1 MIPAVT
7 RARDL
12 LRRPGGRLI
21 AAFVAIPF
29 VLFGLPAMAGVT
41 WLSGDNLIQNFPLRV
56 LVGVDLRHL
65 HAPVW
70 DPYLWSG
77 SPLLSA
83 FNAGAA
89 YPATWVFAVLPGA
102 FAWVVNQAMVEV
114 VAAIGMVVLLRVLG
128 RSWTASGLGALAFA
142 YGGFMVAQSVH
153 IDVVE
158 AAAWLPWA
166 FAALDRLAHPA
177 PGRSAAP
184 WVAMLGASIGL
195 MGLSGSA
202 EPILDG
208 GVVLAL
214 YALWLLWR
222 TPQRRVTLLIG
233 VAVGLGVGLAVA
245 SAQLVPGALV
255 QSQSQRAAHDYT
267 YFASGSMNKSLTL
280 LGLDPLLLGTNH
292 AFAVPYIG
300 TYNLPEISSYIGI
313 LPVMGVFGLLARRH
327 RRQREARR
335 WWIWYGVL
343 GVGLLLTW
351 GGFTPLGHVFYY
363 LPLFNRQRLLARN
376 LLEVDLAAAVLFAV
390 WVDHMFLAPSPEVG
404 ADRGAPSVVG
414 GRARRWRRRRGAG
427 AWGSDV
433 VLPLLP
439 VAAVLGLQ
447 IVLVAGGP
455 WFVNLLHVPVKV
467 SRSALLPLVA
477 LLCAP
482 SAIAVGAAILVIR
495 RVALARVMPRLLGAV
510 MVIDLVLFNVF
521 IQGGPDPSAATSAG
535 ATWAN
540 QLAALVG
547 AQGQGGS
554 GGKHRIAIF
563 DPDGFDA
570 IDTDHLGEADLNIL
584 RGLSSVQG
592 YGAVVEARYD
602 LATGTHRQ
610 LNVTPSA
617 LGDGTFAQLDL
628 GVLASVPQ
636 YFAHMVVPPPGTA
649 LSRSNYASSVPPNPP
664 EPSAPPET
672 APPPPTPSVAFSSA
686 PPPTPTVT
694 LAVGTANTEYLG
706 AVLSVTSV
714 AVPLAAGAGSA
725 ASVLRVGLLSAD
737 GRRTAW
743 IGSAPT
749 GHGPVV
755 VRTRRPQPASG
766 IVLALGGADVSG
778 APALQVRAPIVRT
791 AGQGTYR
798 LDGSLRDAVAPP
810 RWRFV
815 GTIGPFCM
823 FTQAAAAGRAWVQ
836 GDPGAQVRVV
846 SSTPWGDQTIQVRT
860 ARPAVLVRSEQF
872 TTGWQATV
880 TRRSTSQGPR
890 RTYGVSV
897 RRHGLIQQVSVP
909 AGTSTVHF
917 TYRPH
922 RVLEGFVAS
931 VLGVI
936 ALGLLVSWPRLRA
949 RVQPRLRR
957 LLRRG
962 RRGAARHADVSQM
975 ARGGGFFR
983 LWVRERASS

>member
-1 MIPAVT
+1 VNPVRS
-7 RARDL
+7 RARDVL
-12 LRRPGGRLI
+12 ARPGSRLI
-21 AAFVAIPF
+21 AAFAVIPF

-89 YPATWVFAVLPGA
+89 YPVTWVFAVLPGA
-102 FAWVVNQAMVEV
+102 FAWVVNQALVEV

-142 YGGFMVAQSVH
+142 YGGFMVSQSVH

-166 FAALDRLAHPA
+166 FAALDRLAHPVR
-177 PGRSAAP
+177 GRSAAP
-184 WVAMLGASIGL
+184 WVAMLAASIGL

-208 GVVLAL
+208 GLVLAL

-222 TPQRRVTLLIG
+222 TPARRTQLVVGI
-233 VAVGLGVGLAVA
+233 AVGLGVGLAVA
-245 SAQLVPGALV
+245 SAQLVPGALI
-255 QSQSQRAAHDYT
+255 QSQSQRAVHNYQ

-292 AFAVPYIG
+292 AFSVPYTG

-327 RRQREARR
+327 RRHPEARR
-335 WWIWYGVL
+335 WWIWYVVLVL
-343 GVGLLLTW
+343 GLVLTW
-351 GGFTPLGHVFYY
+351 GGFTPLGHAFYY
-363 LPLFNRQRLLARN
+363 VPLFNRQRLLARN
-376 LLEVDLAAAVLFAV
+376 LLEVDLAAAVLFAT
-390 WVDHMFLAPSPEVG
+390 WVDRMFLVPSPELDAGAVG
-404 ADRGAPSVVG
+404 AKDAVVG
-414 GRARRWRRRRGAG
+414 DGRPHRPRRSRPGSQRRPGTWR
-427 AWGSDV
+427 SDV

-447 IVLVAGGP
+447 IALLAGGP
-455 WFVNLLHVPVKV
+455 WLPNLMRVPVRM
-467 SRSALLPLVA
+467 SRSSLLPLVA

-482 SAIAVGAAILVIR
+482 SAIAVGAAVLVVR
-495 RVALARVMPRLLGAV
+495 RVRLAARLPVLLSAV
-510 MVIDLVLFNVF
+510 MVVDLVLFNVF
-521 IQGGPDPSAATSAG
+521 TQGAPDPAAATSAG

-540 QLAALVG
+540 QLATLV
-547 AQGQGGS
+547 ASQGQGRS
-554 GGKHRIAIF
+554 GGEHRIAIF
-563 DPDGFDA
+563 DPDGFNA
-570 IDTDHLGEADLNIL
+570 IDTDHLGQADLNIV

-649 LSRSNYASSVPPNPP
+649 LSPSNYASSIPPNPP
-664 EPSAPPET
+664 EPSAPAET
-672 APPPPTPSVAFSSA
+672 APPPPTPALAYASA
-686 PPPTPTVT
+686 PPPSSTVT
-694 LAVGTANTEYLG
+694 LSGGVARTEYLG

-714 AVPLAAGAGSA
+714 SVALAAPGPATG
-725 ASVLRVGLLSAD
+725 VLRVGLLSAD
-737 GRRTAW
+737 GRGTKW
-743 IGSAPT
+743 IGSSPADGGT
-749 GHGPVV
+749 VT
-755 VRTRRPQPASG
+755 VRTRRPHPASG
-766 IVLALGGADVSG
+766 VVLELRGTAVTHAE
-778 APALQVRAPIVRT
+778 AVRIHAPIVRT

-810 RWRFV
+810 RWRFA
-815 GTIGPFCM
+815 GMIGPFCT
-823 FTQAAAAGRAWVQ
+823 FTQAAAAGQAWIQ
-836 GDPGAQVRVV
+836 GDAGAQVRVV
-846 SSTPWGDQTIQVRT
+846 SSTPWGDQTMRVHT
-860 ARPAVLVRSEQF
+860 SRPATLVRSEQF
-872 TTGWQATV
+872 ATGWQATV
-880 TRRSTSQGPR
+880 TRTPTRADPR
-890 RTYGVSV
+890 HVYGVTV
-897 RRHGLIQQVSVP
+897 RRHDLLQEVSVP
-909 AGTSTVHF
+909 AGTSLVHF

-922 RVLEGFVAS
+922 RVLEGFAAS

-936 ALGLLVSWPRLRA
+936 ALALLASWPRLR
-949 RVQPRLRR
+949 PRLAHR
-957 LLRRG
+957 LTRQSR
-962 RRGAARHADVSQM
+962 A
-975 ARGGGFFR
+975 
-983 LWVRERASS
+983 RASS